1 MPEELYT
8 KEKSILLKVLG
19 ENPKLR
25 IIDFFLDNP
34 FFDFTKKEV
43 IEALGMNKQ
52 TFYKYFREIEKEGIV
67 EVSRKIGRTKLY
79 RINSKH
85 PLVAILRELEEKL
98 STMTEGIPVSHEE
111 SKLKEFPEIK
121 EVLSLTPIHRLAES
135 LISFCKSKQFM
146 KLVPWSYFYVKS
158 IIRLN
163 FSYVKLMRM
172 LEKHGI
178 VSRKLLEKVETEYDK
193 FCMEFSEIYE
203 KIEDAF
209 HLYTIGAA
217 SDVVITE
224 GIEKRKLRELIE
236 VIFEDAELDRLI
248 KKMYERV
255 VNLVENTLEK
265 PPRSDVVVP
274 IITHTFLQDIVEQ
287 KIICHGFDITGEILE
302 RKKLEKEPKEKPIL
316 VYF

>member
-34 FFDFTKKEV
+34 LFDFTKKEV

-52 TFYKYFREIEKEGIV
+52 TFYKYFREIEREGIV

-85 PLVAILRELEEKL
+85 PLVAMLRELEKKL
-98 STMTEGIPVSHEE
+98 STMTKGIPVSHEE

-121 EVLSLTPIHRLAES
+121 EVLSLTPIHMLAES

-146 KLVPWSYFYVKS
+146 MLVPWSYFYVKS

-178 VSRKLLEKVETEYDK
+178 VSRELLEKVEAEYDE
-193 FCMEFSEIYE
+193 FCMRFSEIYE
-203 KIEDAF
+203 KIEDVF

-224 GIEKRKLRELIE
+224 GIERRKLRELIE
-236 VIFEDAELDRLI
+236 VIFEDTELDRLI
-248 KKMYERV
+248 KEMYERV

-274 IITHTFLQDIVEQ
+274 IIAHTFLQDIVEQ

-302 RKKLEKEPKEKPIL
+302 RKKLERELKEEPIL
-316 VYF
+316 VYL